1 MFPGDGADFDSLSR
15 CADAA
20 MYDAKHHG
28 RNHFRFFTAEMQ
40 ACSERTLLIENALRR
55 ALERDQL
62 TLHYQPQ
69 IAVATGA
76 IIGAEALLRW
86 KHPDLGQ
93 VSPAEFIPVAES
105 SGMILPIGE
114 WVLRTATRQLQAWMQ
129 AGHRLTMAV
138 NLSLVQFRQ
147 ADLAQRIG
155 SILDEAG
162 LPAHHLEL
170 ELTEGVAMTDPEAAI
185 AMMDKLHQRG
195 ILLSIDDFGTGYS
208 SLNYLKRF
216 KVYKVK
222 IDQSFVRDITTDPD
236 DRAIVSAI
244 ISMAGSLGMH
254 TIAEGVE
261 TTGQLAF
268 LQAQGCEEV
277 QGYLYSRPVPADEF
291 LRLLEQ
297 GLTAG

>member
-1 MFPGDGADFDSLSR
+1 
-15 CADAA
+15 
-20 MYDAKHHG
+20 
-28 RNHFRFFTAEMQ
+28 
-40 ACSERTLLIENALRR
+40 
-55 ALERDQL
+55 
-62 TLHYQPQ
+62 
-69 IAVATGA
+69 
-76 IIGAEALLRW
+76 
-86 KHPDLGQ
+86 
-93 VSPAEFIPVAES
+93 
-105 SGMILPIGE
+105 
-114 WVLRTATRQLQAWMQ
+114 MQ

-291 LRLLEQ
+291 LRLLAQ